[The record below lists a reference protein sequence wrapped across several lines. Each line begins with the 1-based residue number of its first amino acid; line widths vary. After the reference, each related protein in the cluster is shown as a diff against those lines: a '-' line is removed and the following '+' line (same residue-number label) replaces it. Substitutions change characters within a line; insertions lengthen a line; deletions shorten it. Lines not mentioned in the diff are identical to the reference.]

1 VYSVPFFPA
10 ICVEVGAAAVV
21 AGDIA
26 TAEDDVADED
36 DEAVE
41 LVELLALSF
50 W

>member
-10 ICVEVGAAAVV
+10 ICVDVGAAIVV

-26 TAEDDVADED
+26 IAEVDVAD